1 MSELCVFCDEWS
13 RGDNTF
19 AETELRRARWDL
31 YPVTPGHVERTPKR
45 HVQYIEQ
52 LSDEEDATLL
62 RFARWVMQTIRETDL
77 EQLYRTMLEAA
88 DDTNRSLQQGALA
101 SLALRAGEPNAFNFG
116 LNDGPEAGQSV
127 PHFHLH
133 LMPRWQGDMK
143 NPRGGVR
150 NIFPNDSYKELR

>member
-19 AETELRRARWDL
+19 AETELWRARWDL
-31 YPVTPGHVERTPKR
+31 YPVTPGHVELTPKR

-52 LSDEEDATLL
+52 LSDEEDVTLL
-62 RFARWVMQTIRETDL
+62 RFARRVMQTIRETDL

-127 PHFHLH
+127 PHVHLH
-133 LMPRWQGDMK
+133 IMPRWRGDMK